1 MIPEYSSYRAE
12 IKNLKFITEDG
23 HRFPK
28 TAILTFQIPEQTN
41 PVVEL
46 FGYLDLEEIYNFI
59 DNREQLNLDQCY
71 FNKFS
76 LSEYRQSRKLE
87 PKEYVEISGFSARH
101 AFFDTP
107 FQIDFSYAKILDK
120 AFNME
125 SAFIAKGCMNFNN
138 AIFQDVGINLSN
150 VHFRD
155 GNFDF
160 SNVHISTGEVNFKNS
175 VFGPG
180 KKDFQYTDFGF
191 GDKLFT
197 NTEFNNGEVSFI
209 NTHFNDG
216 DFSLKVARFGTGLI
230 SFHYAKF
237 GTGDKSFERAEVGN
251 GMVDFRTVE
260 FGKGKVNFN
269 RAIFGHGDVSFEGSD
284 QTQGKFSVKRAEFG
298 KGLLSFELA
307 DYSKV
312 EIDFERSDFGEGTL
326 SFYNAKFKSLS
337 LNSCHLDHYT
347 DLRVSSC
354 EYMDL
359 SNAIVRDIID
369 LKPYEFKED
378 IYTISFA
385 GMRLIGR
392 IYIDWKANNVFQLI
406 DRQKDTGYRLK
417 SEQFRTLKEN
427 FRVTGQYNDEDLSY
441 IQFKRYEAKA
451 DLEEALKEKPISAM
465 WMYPLHWFK
474 LILFDKAGLYAT
486 NPARV
491 ILSMLV
497 SYLFFSF
504 LYVFLM
510 HFTDGNILSSVNNP
524 DKLNHL
530 QTALYHSA
538 ITFFT
543 IGYGD
548 HFPVGNI
555 RIVSGIEG
563 FAGVFLMSYFTVAF
577 VRKIL
582 R

>member
-1 MIPEYSSYRAE
+1 MDYC
-12 IKNLKFITEDG
+12 
-23 HRFPK
+23 
-28 TAILTFQIPEQTN
+28 
-41 PVVEL
+41 
-46 FGYLDLEEIYNFI
+46 YL
-59 DNREQLNLDQCY
+59 
-71 FNKFS
+71 NKFS

-87 PKEYVEISGFSARH
+87 TNEYVELKGFSARYS
-101 AFFDTP
+101 FIDSP
-107 FQIDFSYAKILDK
+107 SQIDFSYAKVFEEN
-120 AFNME
+120 FNME
-125 SAFIAKGCMNFNN
+125 YSYIVKGRMNLSYSV
-138 AIFQDVGINLSN
+138 FQDIGINLSN
-150 VHFRD
+150 VNFKD

-160 SNVHISTGEVNFKNS
+160 SNVRINKGEVNFKNS
-175 VFGPG
+175 TFGEG
-180 KKDFQYTDFGF
+180 KKDFQYTDFGI
-191 GDKLFT
+191 GNKLFT
-197 NTEFNNGEVSFI
+197 NIEFNDGEVSFI

-216 DFSLKVARFGTGLI
+216 DFSLKVARFGTGI
-230 SFHYAKF
+230 VSFHFAKF
-237 GTGDKSFERAEVGN
+237 GLGDKTFERTEFGN

-260 FGKGKVNFN
+260 FGRGKVNFN

-284 QTQGKFSVKRAEFG
+284 QHEGRFSIKRAEFG
-298 KGLLSFELA
+298 KGLLSFELS
-307 DYSKV
+307 DYSNV
-312 EIDFERSDFGEGTL
+312 DIDFERSNFGEGTM

-347 DLRVSSC
+347 DLRVSKC

-378 IYTISFA
+378 INTINFA

-392 IYIDWKANNVFQLI
+392 IYIDWKANNVYKLI
-406 DRQKDTGYRLK
+406 FGQKETGYRLK

-427 FRVTGQYNDEDLSY
+427 FSVTGQYADEDLAY
-441 IQFKRYEAKA
+441 VEFKRAEAKA
-451 DLEEALKEKPISAM
+451 DLEEAIKAKPVSAI

-474 LILFDKAGLYAT
+474 LLIFDKAGLYAT

-504 LYVFLM
+504 TYVILM
-510 HFTDGNILSSVNNP
+510 NFTNGNIISSVNNP
-524 DKLNHL
+524 DKLTHL

-548 HFPVGNI
+548 HYPVGNI